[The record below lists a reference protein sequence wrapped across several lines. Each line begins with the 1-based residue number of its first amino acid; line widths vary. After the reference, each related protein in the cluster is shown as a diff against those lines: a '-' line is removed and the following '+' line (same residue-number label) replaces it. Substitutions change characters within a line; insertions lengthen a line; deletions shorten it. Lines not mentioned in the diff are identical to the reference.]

1 MNFIK
6 NQRRYLHTAQ
16 GGKMQNW
23 NSMPRRTWLGQY
35 NEDYIEQ
42 FKDENDKQQGLTE
55 EFEPE

>member
-1 MNFIK
+1 
-6 NQRRYLHTAQ
+6 
-16 GGKMQNW
+16 
-23 NSMPRRTWLGQY
+23 MPRRTWLGQY